1 MGVFGVALLFG
12 VLGLGL
18 LEGLRVE
25 GFFGVLGF
33 IRFRLWGASGVLGW
47 RESYDSV

>member
-1 MGVFGVALLFG
+1 MALLCG

-33 IRFRLWGASGVLGW
+33 IYGASRVLPGW
-47 RESYDSV
+47 RESYESV